1 MNLKDLRKLDKDDIL
16 DMLGLETKSSTGAWL
31 AGALGTFGV
40 GLLVGAGIGL
50 MLAPKTGRELRED
63 IRERLRRAPEDI
75 NQSLGSMGRDQSIP
89 GVQRNACRPPK
100 SSRSSSTTP
109 CTTLPTARAPTLQ
122 KSDR

>member
-50 MLAPKTGRELRED
+50 MLAPKPGRELRED
-63 IRERLRRAPEDI
+63 IRERLRRAPEDL
-75 NQSLGSMGRDQSIP
+75 NQSLGSMGRDQSAP
-89 GVQRNACRPPK
+89 GSPSK
-100 SSRSSSTTP
+100 SY
-109 CTTLPTARAPTLQ
+109 
-122 KSDR
+122 